1 MVNMRVSNKLF
12 ILCAFIFN
20 CSTFA
25 ENKIIKIGSGSIL
38 EGYYSIGLTICEYIS
53 KSSKGITCEVIST
66 NGSRENLQLLKSGK
80 IDLALIQSN
89 IAEDAFSGQGAYKD
103 ELPYLNLRQILNLHD
118 EVLTIIAKDDDKIK
132 VFADIAGKKIS
143 NGNPNSASSITYDAV
158 KQFYSFAKPIDIE
171 LSAEQYAK
179 ELCDGNIDAIILV
192 TGHPNA
198 LVNHI
203 ANSCEI
209 DFVAIEKEKLSR
221 LLESNKAYK
230 KITLAKGIYP
240 GITMDQ
246 DTIGVKAILV
256 TTDKFNNEILKNFE
270 IYLSQN
276 IQAFKQSDTLL
287 HNLNDSYF
295 FENFILPK
303 HEDSNAIRDL
313 N

>member
-1 MVNMRVSNKLF
+1 MRVSTKLF
-12 ILCAFIFN
+12 ILCTFIFN
-20 CSTFA
+20 YTALA
-25 ENKIIKIGSGSIL
+25 ETKTIKIGSGSIL

-53 KSSKGITCEVIST
+53 KSNKGTSCEVVST
-66 NGSRENLQLLKSGK
+66 NGSKENLQLLKSGK

-89 IAEDAFSGQGAYKD
+89 IAEDAFSGRGAYKD
-103 ELPYLNLRQILNLHD
+103 ELPYLNLRQILNLHN
-118 EVLTIIAKDDDKIK
+118 EVFTVIAKDDDKIK

-143 NGNPNSASSITYDAV
+143 NGNPDSASTITYDAI
-158 KQFYSFAKPIDIE
+158 KQFYSFAKPVDIE

-230 KITLAKGIYP
+230 KITLTKGIYP

-246 DTIGVKAILV
+246 DTIGVKVILI
-256 TTDKFNNEILKNFE
+256 TTEKFNDEILKNFE
-270 IYLSQN
+270 AYLSKN
-276 IQAFKQSDTLL
+276 IQTFKQSDTLL
-287 HNLNDSYF
+287 HNLSDSYF
-295 FENFILPK
+295 FEDFILPK
-303 HEDSNAIRDL
+303 HEESNATKNL

>member
-1 MVNMRVSNKLF
+1 MRVSTKLF
-12 ILCAFIFN
+12 ILCTFIFN
-20 CSTFA
+20 YTALA
-25 ENKIIKIGSGSIL
+25 ETKTIKIGSGSIL

-53 KSSKGITCEVIST
+53 KSNKGTSCEVVST
-66 NGSRENLQLLKSGK
+66 NGSKENLQLLKSGK

-89 IAEDAFSGQGAYKD
+89 IAEDAFSGRGAYKD
-103 ELPYLNLRQILNLHD
+103 ELPHLNLRQILNLHD
-118 EVLTIIAKDDDKIK
+118 EVFTVIAKDDDKIK

-143 NGNPNSASSITYDAV
+143 NGNPDSASTITYDAI
-158 KQFYSFAKPIDIE
+158 KQFYSFAKPVDIE

-203 ANSCEI
+203 ANNCEI

-230 KITLAKGIYP
+230 KITLIKGIYP

-246 DTIGVKAILV
+246 DTIGVKAILI
-256 TTDKFNNEILKNFE
+256 TTEKFNDEILKNFE
-270 IYLSQN
+270 AYLSKN
-276 IQAFKQSDTLL
+276 IQTFKQSDTLL
-287 HNLNDSYF
+287 HNLSDSYF
-295 FENFILPK
+295 FEDFILPK
-303 HEDSNAIRDL
+303 HEESNATKNL